1 MGFLDFLSPALTVA
15 TGAAGAYEQGKT
27 ERAATEQKNT
37 LTMLAQL
44 RQAQQDAEKRTMDA
58 ANVQHLGAQTRLYG
72 AQADQIGEPKPA
84 SPITLAPGAKLLTPR
99 KGGGYD
105 ETANN
110 PKDENETWK
119 LSNDWLFNGQPI
131 RESNRGNYQ
140 TVAGQPVEAGKLT
153 RYTAPPNAAPSQ
165 LVDIDDPKNPGQKIK
180 AWADPRKLSV
190 TPTEFKAPASVGLGS
205 AINKSSE
212 ARASAATSEM
222 NNAHNGMASYEKG
235 LADGTITI
243 KAPAQLLQR
252 MANSFTHDDPISQT
266 AQSAA
271 LVLLN
276 TQDKELA
283 RYIRRGLSFA
293 EGESMISQRPSDFRT
308 KLAAFLSTA
317 ASGASP
323 EMIADIQS
331 RRNSILTPLN
341 EIYRPAPSAGR
352 GGGAGGG
359 ATGGAKKPITAADA
373 ELAARDPEFKAYLQ
387 RNGFQVP

>member
-1 MGFLDFLSPALTVA
+1 MSFLDFLSPALTVA

-27 ERAATEQKNT
+27 DRAATEQKNT

-58 ANVQHLGAQTRLYG
+58 ANIQHLGAQTRLYG

-84 SPITLAPGAKLLTPR
+84 GPITLAAGAKLLTPR

-110 PKDENETWK
+110 PKEQNETWK

-131 RESNRGNYQ
+131 RESNQGNYQ
-140 TVAGQPVEAGKLT
+140 TVGGQAIGADKLT
-153 RYTAPPNAAPSQ
+153 RYTPPQKTDPSQ

-212 ARASAATSEM
+212 ARASAATNEM
-222 NNAHNGMASYEKG
+222 NNAHTGMASYEKG
-235 LADGTITI
+235 LADRTITI

-266 AQSAA
+266 AQSVA
-271 LVLLN
+271 LTLLN
-276 TQDKELA
+276 TQDPELA

-341 EIYRPAPSAGR
+341 EIYKPAPSAGR
-352 GGGAGGG
+352 GGGAGGTT
-359 ATGGAKKPITAADA
+359 ASGAKKPITAAGAVALKAAGRSDA
-373 ELAARDPEFKAYLQ
+373 YIAANYTVQP
-387 RNGFQVP
+387 